1 MLLLQ
6 KDRLLQIP
14 EEPTMG
20 IILVLETMR
29 GYLFVVLSILVEN
42 KDTLQGIVQKERW
55 RTQVIQTTPSEATI
69 QHIMLKTIIWMKFHW
84 KKLCMHLIFLQK
96 KDYCWIIDSGA
107 TQHMT
112 YDGAA
117 LSDYVECKH
126 AVEITLGD
134 NRVIYAYGKGIYRL
148 TTDVYGHA
156 QNIALKMS
164 FTYQN

>member
-1 MLLLQ
+1 
-6 KDRLLQIP
+6 
-14 EEPTMG
+14 
-20 IILVLETMR
+20 
-29 GYLFVVLSILVEN
+29 
-42 KDTLQGIVQKERW
+42 
-55 RTQVIQTTPSEATI
+55 
-69 QHIMLKTIIWMKFHW
+69 
-84 KKLCMHLIFLQK
+84 
-96 KDYCWIIDSGA
+96 
-107 TQHMT
+107 MT